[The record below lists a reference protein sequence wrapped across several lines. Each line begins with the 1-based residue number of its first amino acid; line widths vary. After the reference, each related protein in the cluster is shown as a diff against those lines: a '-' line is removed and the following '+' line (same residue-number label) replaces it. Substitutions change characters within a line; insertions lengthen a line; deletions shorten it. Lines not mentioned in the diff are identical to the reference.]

1 LPPLLEELSTAAP
14 GVDIRT
20 SDVGVDFQDQ
30 LKRGDV
36 DFVVHAVRETDRD
49 IHAEPLKIIRP
60 CCYMRRDHPLAD
72 KEFGLKEFLAFSHVR
87 LYLPGTARE
96 NLGLVDEV
104 LAERG
109 LHRRVVLETTQFAP
123 AVGVLSRTDCILVAN
138 VALNSSLSQTSDIV
152 ALPIPREL
160 DKLFTSYGSNSRSR
174 LALLRHTR
182 TANSAA
188 HQWLRRRIVYHLSE
202 QAAAG

>member
-1 LPPLLEELSTAAP
+1 
-14 GVDIRT
+14 
-20 SDVGVDFQDQ
+20 
-30 LKRGDV
+30 
-36 DFVVHAVRETDRD
+36 
-49 IHAEPLKIIRP
+49 
-60 CCYMRRDHPLAD
+60 
-72 KEFGLKEFLAFSHVR
+72 
-87 LYLPGTARE
+87 
-96 NLGLVDEV
+96 
-104 LAERG
+104 
-109 LHRRVVLETTQFAP
+109 
-123 AVGVLSRTDCILVAN
+123 VAN